1 MKPPPAAFAASP
13 MVASPQMRRKKGQ
26 TMKPLVVVAIAAL
39 ALGAL
44 GVRTGLE
51 TLDAQSTAVSW
62 SKVRLL
68 VYTKN
73 GTGYV
78 HDNIPASIEAI
89 KALAAEHKF
98 AVDASDDPAVFTDAN
113 LQKYSAL
120 VFSNTNN
127 VVFDTDAQR
136 VALMRYVQA
145 GGGFVAIHSASGT
158 ERTWKW
164 FAGLVGGTF
173 SRHAPFQKFGV
184 LILDRTHPSL
194 AHLPERWERED
205 ECYYLVRRNV
215 NMRVLAVND
224 LTSIQDSKETPATFG
239 DVFPSV
245 WYQEYDGGRQWY
257 TSLGHRKDDYAHPD
271 FRQHML
277 GGIRSVVRLA
287 PLDYTRAYAVS
298 PADEPRRR

>member
-1 MKPPPAAFAASP
+1 MK
-13 MVASPQMRRKKGQ
+13 R
-26 TMKPLVVVAIAAL
+26 LVVVVMAAL
-39 ALGAL
+39 ALGGGGA
-44 GVRTGLE
+44 RTGLE
-51 TLDAQSTAVSW
+51 AVGPQARPLNW
-62 SKVRLL
+62 AKVRLL

-78 HDNIPASIEAI
+78 HDNIPGSIDAI

-98 AVDASDDPAVFTDAN
+98 FVDASDDPAVFSDEN
-113 LQKYSAL
+113 LKKYSAL

-145 GGGFVAIHSASGT
+145 GGGFVAVHSASGT

-164 FAGLVGGTF
+164 FAGLVGGAF
-173 SRHAPFQKFGV
+173 SRHAPLQPFGV
-184 LILDRTHPSL
+184 LVLDRTHSSV
-194 AHLPERWERED
+194 AHLPPRWERDD
-205 ECYYLVRRNV
+205 ECYYLVRMNV
-215 NMRVLAVND
+215 NMRILAVND
-224 LTSIQDSKETPATFG
+224 LSTIQDPKEKPATFG

-245 WYQEYDGGRQWY
+245 WYQEFDGGRQWY

>member
-1 MKPPPAAFAASP
+1 MARALNNTMMSARSTPVVCVDADAPQTRRQMKRL
-13 MVASPQMRRKKGQ
+13 VAV
-26 TMKPLVVVAIAAL
+26 LIAAQL
-39 ALGAL
+39 LGAL
-44 GVRTGLE
+44 SVRGGLE
-51 TLDAQSTAVSW
+51 AGGPQRAPVNW
-62 SKVRLL
+62 AKVRLL

-89 KALAAEHKF
+89 RDLARDHRF
-98 AVDASDDPAVFTDAN
+98 SVDASADPAVFTDDN
-113 LQKYSAL
+113 LKNYSAL

-158 ERTWKW
+158 ERGWKW
-164 FAGLVGGTF
+164 FARLLGGAF

-194 AHLPERWERED
+194 AHLPERWERDD
-205 ECYYLVRRNV
+205 ECYYLVRMNV
-215 NMRVLAVND
+215 NMRILAVND
-224 LTSIQDSKETPATFG
+224 LTSVQDPKETPSTFG

-245 WYQEYDGGRQWY
+245 WYQEFYGGRQWY
-257 TSLGHRKDDYAHPD
+257 T
-271 FRQHML
+271 
-277 GGIRSVVRLA
+277 
-287 PLDYTRAYAVS
+287 
-298 PADEPRRR
+298 